1 MNRQQKERVVQ
12 SLREQF
18 SQSPASFLVE
28 YKGLTVNQLR
38 NLRSQL
44 REQGATFKV
53 AKTRLMRIA
62 VEDLAGSQTL
72 APYFK
77 EQIGVVFASD
87 QPPAVAKVLHE
98 FSKIHAA
105 LALVMGQLDA
115 ELLNPEAIK
124 MIATL
129 PSKEVLLANLCGSL
143 KAPIAGLHM
152 VLKIQLIQLVLVLK
166 KIADSKQ

>member
-28 YKGLTVNQLR
+28 YKGLTVNQLQD
-38 NLRSQL
+38 LRTKL
-44 REQGATFKV
+44 RAQGGTFKV
-53 AKTRLMRIA
+53 AKNRLMRIA
-62 VEDLAGSQTL
+62 VEDLAGNQPL
-72 APYFK
+72 VPYFK

-115 ELLNPEAIK
+115 KLLSPDAIK

-129 PSKEVLLANLCGSL
+129 PSREVLLAQVCGSL
-143 KAPIAGLHM
+143 KAPITNMHM
-152 VLKIQLIQLVLVLK
+152 VLKIQLIQLVVVLK
-166 KIADSKQ
+166 KIADNKQ